1 MSTADTLTTLSPKE
15 RALKIR
21 FALLWKHLAIRV
33 IVIAIVLTAAF
44 LATRWQP
51 VYWLL
56 IPAGILGQ
64 MLSEYLIHRFIFH
77 LPPPRR
83 QFWFNVLYLCHYGH
97 HDFPTK
103 PGLFF
108 VPIWFALPMLLT
120 GLAVYTLV
128 FWLLGFPNAAEM
140 ALAMGLIGHGIAFLG
155 YEWYHMT
162 AHLNIRKFAPE
173 RRVTRLHN
181 LHHFKDYG
189 RNFHVSFGGE
199 VIDKTLGTA
208 LSDQDREALERRN
221 FIRTIGLDPGD
232 ARLVAARAQF
242 AEKIGISEAEQVQAR
257 RGSKLG
263 AGPDQA

>member
-1 MSTADTLTTLSPKE
+1 MDTVDIHATLSPKE
-15 RALKIR
+15 RAWKTR
-21 FALLWKHLAIRV
+21 FAMLWGHLAIRV
-33 IVIAIVLTAAF
+33 IVLAIALTALF
-44 LATRWQP
+44 LAARWQP
-51 VYWLL
+51 VFWLL

-77 LPPPRR
+77 LPPPRN
-83 QFWFNVLYLCHYGH
+83 QFWFNLLYLCHYGH

-103 PGLFF
+103 PALFF
-108 VPIWFALPMLLT
+108 VPIWFALPMLLA
-120 GLAVYTLV
+120 GL
-128 FWLLGFPNAAEM
+128 LLYGVLFRLAGFADAFDM
-140 ALAMGLIGHGIAFLG
+140 ALAIGVIGHGIAFLG

-162 AHLNIRKFAPE
+162 AHINIRKFAPE

-199 VIDKTLGTA
+199 VIDRTLGTA
-208 LSDQDREALERRN
+208 ISERDRQALERRN

-232 ARLVAARAQF
+232 ARLVRARADF
-242 AEKIGISEAEQVQAR
+242 AGRIGLSEAEQVQAR